1 MVIFGKGTRTGVHG
15 TRARTQY
22 TTDHTQPHLAVVVY
36 QQKVI
41 DNIMETKKRIR
52 KIDNDALSPAVP
64 LIKLLLVL
72 LILLLLPDLVSSR
85 SRGANNRKRK
95 KRKVSKSFQNIKA
108 ECLGRCDPRNMAE
121 NQMCITACMNSSC
134 HDKIYQGKEL
144 ELGEIDEKRE
154 MAFEHCVKEFLR
166 LEVARARQAVNTS
179 NDGESL

>member
-1 MVIFGKGTRTGVHG
+1 
-15 TRARTQY
+15 
-22 TTDHTQPHLAVVVY
+22 
-36 QQKVI
+36 
-41 DNIMETKKRIR
+41 METKKRIQ